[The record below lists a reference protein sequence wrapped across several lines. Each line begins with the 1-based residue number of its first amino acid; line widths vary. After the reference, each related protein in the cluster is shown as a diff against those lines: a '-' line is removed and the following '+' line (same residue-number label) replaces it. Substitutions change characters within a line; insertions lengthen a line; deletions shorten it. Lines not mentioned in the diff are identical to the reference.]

1 MGGWL
6 QARKSM
12 PLADMEPMWSRLLCV
27 SLQVGEDRQQLVGT
41 PVINVLPEAP
51 DGPRLLH

>member
-1 MGGWL
+1 
-6 QARKSM
+6 M
-12 PLADMEPMWSRLLCV
+12 PLADMEPMWSRLPCV